1 MTAQA
6 HALRMTMRRLALVA
20 MAFFAACAP
29 IDDEGNID
37 TDIQGLTGAARRPRL
52 QRIRDVAAAAGLTN
66 GVLLAGIAQVET
78 GLSHCWSEATW
89 ACRGPNSTSCGG
101 GPVIAGASDGPCSAQ
116 QGGLGM
122 FQFDGGNFTQTLA
135 RDGRDILT
143 LDGNIRHAVDFVVN
157 IVNQEVDGVDNR
169 AEALAWMNGMTVAR
183 TDARFT
189 RWVAI
194 LACRYNGACGSA
206 SQAARYRDATLS
218 VQSEVGAAFWR
229 ICAPS
234 TEVCNGRD
242 DDCDGRVDDGISAVS
257 CGVGACR
264 RTVSCTGGRM
274 ATCTAGRPGAEACNG
289 VDDDCDGRVDDGIAA
304 VSCGVGACRRTVSC
318 TGGRM
323 AACVPAAARAEAC
336 GNGAD
341 DDCDGM
347 IDEGCVADAGAPL
360 RDAGAMVGD
369 AGAPAD
375 AVGPRDGGV
384 AGDDAG
390 ASDDGGASEDAGESD
405 AAGSSDDGGAE
416 EDDAAVI
423 DEDGGEPTIDESL
436 VDVAPTEV
444 TTCDVGAAGAR
455 GGARGSIV
463 AALVLGAVATQRS
476 RRRRR

>member
-289 VDDDCDGRVDDGIAA
+289 GRRRLRRPGGRRHRGGELRGGRVPTHRELH
-304 VSCGVGACRRTVSC
+304 RRT
-318 TGGRM
+318 
-323 AACVPAAARAEAC
+323 
-336 GNGAD
+336 
-341 DDCDGM
+341 
-347 IDEGCVADAGAPL
+347 
-360 RDAGAMVGD
+360 
-369 AGAPAD
+369 
-375 AVGPRDGGV
+375 DGG
-384 AGDDAG
+384 
-390 ASDDGGASEDAGESD
+390 
-405 AAGSSDDGGAE
+405 
-416 EDDAAVI
+416 
-423 DEDGGEPTIDESL
+423 L
-436 VDVAPTEV
+436 
-444 TTCDVGAAGAR
+444 R
-455 GGARGSIV
+455 ARGSARRGV
-463 AALVLGAVATQRS
+463 RQRGGRRLRRDDRRGLRGRRRGAAAGRRGHGRRRGSARGRRGS
-476 RRRRR
+476 EGRRGRWRRRRGERRWRRE

>member
-1 MTAQA
+1 MQ
-6 HALRMTMRRLALVA
+6 RLALVA
-20 MAFFAACAP
+20 VGFFAACAP
-29 IDDEGNID
+29 IDDEGYYD

-52 QRIRDVAAAAGLTN
+52 ERIRDVAAAAGLTN

-122 FQFDGGNFTQTLA
+122 FQFDGGNFSQTLA

-143 LDGNIRHAVDFVVN
+143 LDGNIRHAVDFVVR
-157 IVNQEVDGVDNR
+157 IVDQEVAGVDNR

-229 ICAPS
+229 ICTPS
-234 TEVCNGRD
+234 REVCNGRD
-242 DDCDGRVDDGISAVS
+242 DDCDGRVDDGIAAVS

-274 ATCTAGRPGAEACNG
+274 AACTAGRPGAEVCNG
-289 VDDDCDGRVDDGIAA
+289 IDDDCDGRVDDGIAA

-347 IDEGCVADAGAPL
+347 IDEGCTVDAGAPP
-360 RDAGAMVGD
+360 RDSGAMVGD
-369 AGAPAD
+369 AG
-375 AVGPRDGGV
+375 RSDGGV
-384 AGDDAG
+384 AGDAPG
-390 ASDDGGASEDAGESD
+390 ASDAGWS
-405 AAGSSDDGGAE
+405 
-416 EDDAAVI
+416 DDAAVS
-423 DEDGGEPTIDESL
+423 DDDAGSSEDAAVGEEDADVTDWDGGEPEVDESL
-436 VDVAPTEV
+436 VDVSPTEV

-455 GGARGSIV
+455 GGARGSIA
-463 AALVLGAVATQRS
+463 AALLLGVVATQRS